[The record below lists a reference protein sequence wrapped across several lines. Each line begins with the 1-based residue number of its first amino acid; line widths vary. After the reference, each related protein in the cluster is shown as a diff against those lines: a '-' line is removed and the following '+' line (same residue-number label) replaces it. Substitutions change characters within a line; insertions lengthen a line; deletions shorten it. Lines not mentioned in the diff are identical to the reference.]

1 MDNVISFDGR
11 RGTPAMPEPQVTDA
25 LAEVRAYWDGLRD
38 GRLVPLRADI
48 DPRGIE
54 GALPASFI
62 LERVAP
68 GQARFR
74 VAGQDL
80 TRLVATDVRGMPIGV
95 LFTPAARDAAGAALE
110 AMFAGPEAVEL
121 DLQAETGFGRPRLG
135 GRMVLL
141 PLRSDLG
148 CISRALGCLVTTGQT
163 GRAPRRFDL
172 SGVTRQALTGRG
184 AGRSALSEALEM
196 AGMTG
201 LAQAPRPFT
210 GTPGPRL
217 TLVHDTGRD
226 R

>member
-11 RGTPAMPEPQVTDA
+11 RGTTPLPEAHGTDA
-25 LAEVRAYWDGLRD
+25 LAQVRAYWDGLRD
-38 GRLVPLRADI
+38 GRLVPLRADL

-74 VAGQDL
+74 VAGQEL
-80 TRLVATDVRGMPIGV
+80 TQLVGSDVRGMPIGI
-95 LFTPAARDAAGAALE
+95 LFSPAARDAAGAALE
-110 AMFAGPEAVEL
+110 ATFAGPEAVEL
-121 DLQAETGFGRPRLG
+121 ELQAETGFARPRLR
-135 GRMVLL
+135 GRMILL

-148 CISRALGCLVTTGQT
+148 CISRALGCLVTTGPT

-172 SGVTRQALTGRG
+172 SGITRQALTGRG
-184 AGRSALSEALEM
+184 AGRSALSEALEL
-196 AGMTG
+196 AGM
-201 LAQAPRPFT
+201 AEAPRPFA
-210 GTPGPRL
+210 GQPGPRL
-217 TLVHDTGRD
+217 TLVHDAGRD